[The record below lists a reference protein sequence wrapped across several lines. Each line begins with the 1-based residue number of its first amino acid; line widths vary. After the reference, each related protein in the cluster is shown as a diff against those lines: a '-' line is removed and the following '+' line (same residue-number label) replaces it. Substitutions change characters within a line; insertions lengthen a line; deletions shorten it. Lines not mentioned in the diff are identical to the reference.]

1 MRKTPLVAIGFAA
14 LLSAPAF
21 AAGNLIPPGAAHVR
35 HSVEDVTEFD
45 VALTPY
51 RVDAFYRAALAK
63 QGWKPGD
70 TVSYG
75 TTLVLD
81 LHKPPKGIARVTIT
95 PKGNNLTHVTLSL
108 RE

>member
-1 MRKTPLVAIGFAA
+1 MKYLPLIALIALFAA
-14 LLSAPAF
+14 PAL
-21 AAGNLIPPGAAHVR
+21 AADKLIPPGAAHVKR
-35 HSVEDVTEFD
+35 SVEDVTEFD

-51 RVDAFYRAALAK
+51 KVDAFYRATLSK
-63 QGWKPGD
+63 KGWKPGD

-81 LHKPPKGIARVTIT
+81 LHKGAKGAARVTIT

-108 RE
+108 SE

>member
-1 MRKTPLVAIGFAA
+1 MKFAHLLPIVA
-14 LLSAPAF
+14 LLTAPAL
-21 AAGNLIPPGAAHVR
+21 AADNLIPPGAAHVKR
-35 HSVEDVTEFD
+35 SVEDVTEFD
-45 VALTPY
+45 IALTPY
-51 RVDAFYRAALAK
+51 KVDAFYRATLSK

-81 LHKPPKGIARVTIT
+81 LHKGTKGVARVTIT

-108 RE
+108 SE